1 MNIENRLASMGLT
14 LPNATTP
21 PSGVDVPFEW
31 ARVHRDR
38 IYISGHGPLKQ
49 DGIVAP
55 PFGRRVGAE
64 VTPAQAYEA
73 ARLATLAMLGSIRR
87 EVGDLD
93 RISA

>member
-1 MNIENRLASMGLT
+1 MCHLNGRVCTEIASTFRAMDL
-14 LPNATTP
+14 
-21 PSGVDVPFEW
+21 
-31 ARVHRDR
+31 
-38 IYISGHGPLKQ
+38 LKQ